1 MVNNDA
7 RIEALKKVIEE
18 KKNIIAEKDH
28 PVKFITKKILS
39 FDGVVYNFNVLSKAD
54 IAVLIGKLMGI
65 GRGLDSYDE
74 DLFEYAIIDGHH
86 ISEWVS
92 DLNTQIQNIFV
103 KEEKKTLKALEAKLD
118 TFFSEDKKVQMELD
132 EIELLLKG

>member
-7 RIEALKKVIEE
+7 RIEALKKIIEE
-18 KKNIIAEKDH
+18 KKANIAEKDQ
-28 PVKFITKKILS
+28 PVKFITKKILN
-39 FDGVVYNFNVLSKAD
+39 FEGVVHNFNVLAKSD

-65 GRGLDSYDE
+65 GHGLSTYDE

-86 ISEWVS
+86 ISDWVS
-92 DLNTQIQNIFV
+92 DLNAQIQSIIV

-118 TFFSEDKKVQMELD
+118 TYFSEDKKVQMELD
-132 EIELLLKG
+132 EIESLLKS